1 MTTVSPQILA
11 AFHQLD
17 ANRDGMIEPDEL
29 AAVLKKLNST
39 SFNDDSI
46 KVLFEAADADKNG
59 KIDLEEFVNWLFHDA
74 KAEEMLGALNRDRMA
89 RMSSI
94 LLSIDL
100 PWMKVAVDQNEFS
113 NAVTMLCRKEG
124 SVFRV
129 GAEADTLPAAHAL
142 LSVDEADIPD
152 CACIEAA
159 DGGLLKDATVAP
171 LLYASLA
178 AGCKQLQVINAEW
191 GERTVSAIEHGLVDA
206 CVESLSLCNAGI
218 RDEEVIVR
226 ILDSIG
232 SDASGAVRCDSILS
246 MVDLSN
252 NVVGMSGLR
261 ALHDA
266 VLNCPKLL
274 SVYLYNIG
282 PWTDGDGLGCRRNS
296 DAEDVLLLEE
306 IRQTIMNRGGSIQ
319 NEAFNEG
326 DICNYGKDEETAA
339 ATGVTALNGVASQK
353 LQLRYSG
360 EQLQLNYTQV
370 NA

>member
-1 MTTVSPQILA
+1 MSTASPQILA

-17 ANRDGMIEPDEL
+17 TNRDGMIQPAEL
-29 AAVLKKLNST
+29 AAVLKKLNAT

-46 KVLFEAADADKNG
+46 KTLFEAADADKNG
-59 KIDLEEFVNWLFHDA
+59 MIDLEEFVNWLFHDA
-74 KAEEMLGALNRDRMA
+74 AKGEEMLDALNRDRMA
-89 RMSSI
+89 KMSAT

-100 PWMKVAVDQNEFS
+100 PWMKLSVDQNEFS
-113 NAVTMLCRKEG
+113 QAVATLFRKEG
-124 SVFRV
+124 SLFSV
-129 GAEADTLPAAHAL
+129 GAEVDTLPAAHAL

-159 DGGLLKDATVAP
+159 DGGLLKDASVAP

-191 GERTVSAIEHGLVDA
+191 GERTVSAMEHGLAGA
-206 CVESLSLCNAGI
+206 CVERLSFCNAGI
-218 RDEEVIVR
+218 RDEKVIVQL
-226 ILDSIG
+226 LDSIDG
-232 SDASGAVRCDSILS
+232 DMGLN

-261 ALHDA
+261 ALHEA
-266 VLNCPKLL
+266 LLSCPKLL

-306 IRQTIMNRGGSIQ
+306 IRQTIMKRGGQIQ

-326 DICNYGKDEETAA
+326 DICNYAKDTSSV
-339 ATGVTALNGVASQK
+339 TGFTPRDGDASQK

-360 EQLQLNYTQV
+360 EQLQLHYTQEY
-370 NA
+370 A